1 MTVFESF
8 ITLCGM
14 RNRTLPTENYYHE
27 LLKKK
32 YHTSEI
38 IRAQIAE
45 IKKDIEEKA
54 GKEPLKPFTVKFK
67 GRVIDCS
74 FEKTLKIVS
83 KRLFSKGRIDNL
95 STSREI
101 GIVESNITATLT
113 EVEALIQYLM
123 KSHLVLHCK
132 KGIVK
137 GASNLL
143 IIDVTEQN
151 KLDNFTPDYIHCN
164 YVTSAESYEKYTGRL
179 GDYLVFNGLP
189 LTSEKIGREL
199 RFNKIETKNRVFTTT
214 GLKEIY
220 VNLFSISLILKLD
233 LEQHYLKLRTF
244 YSQEDDLRM
253 VEEKIDELGFFA
265 DIFNLIASSDNP
277 ILSHKDLFLDL
288 IKLQHIIENN
298 NWKTLPA
305 YAGYIY
311 SAANKLN
318 SQFKLLEEYNL
329 FLTYAHCI
337 EKFIT
342 KLTKKLFRHKS
353 DFRNEQHNL
362 TANYNELKKLLT
374 ISSHPALQSDYQEML
389 NSFSKLLAYLDFL
402 TVRGENT
409 DNADSRNDAIDPAG
423 KPSGKIGTLVKKCIE
438 SIFSVTIDISTKP
451 VFRQDQSLKTEQEK
465 DVQKLI
471 MKFHENMEKLSRL
484 KTAGGEDAYLEAR
497 RSVPQLTNLSDIL
510 DRLKELIK
518 NIENKKDTD
527 IQDPFKAIFTE
538 CNKFEILYRDFNNLE
553 ILDTG
558 KEQEFVYGVLRDL
571 QRLLFQKPLNE
582 NAYPEIISKTQS
594 LEDFISGKEKPS
606 AEKGHI
612 NISKLKQNP
621 IFRTIIDIKAGIRS
635 IMEKESQY
643 QKIDTFKNE
652 SEFFS
657 YSTRELG
664 DFLVR
669 IEKLH
674 EKLKST
680 CYYKNITAFEM
691 VEKDFDKLID
701 ELKDIDFH
709 ISLHTRNKEKRIS
722 KEPDIHID
730 YLKNSQLT
738 RKNLEKAILT
748 IQNQISQMQG
758 FMHAV
763 ENYLHQHS
771 FIHSGVATSV
781 LFDQITYLLSTID
794 VRLLDMTKSME
805 DMFKESVDTI
815 FHYQVGETFTEPK
828 KEDIDNLIKEV
839 EERTIIRKYQ
849 NHEKDLSN
857 LHIS

>member
-14 RNRTLPTENYYHE
+14 RNKTLTTENYYHE

-38 IRAQIAE
+38 IRTQIAK
-45 IKKDIEEKA
+45 IKEDIQEKA
-54 GKEPLKPFTVKFK
+54 GKEPLKPFIVKFK
-67 GRVIDCS
+67 GQVIDCS

-83 KRLFSKGRIDNL
+83 KRLFNKGRMDAL
-95 STSREI
+95 STYREQ
-101 GIVESNITATLT
+101 GYVEANITATLT
-113 EVEALIQYLM
+113 EVESLIQYLM

-151 KLDNFTPDYIHCN
+151 QLDNFTPDYIHCN
-164 YVTSAESYEKYTGRL
+164 YVTFAESYEKYTGRL
-179 GDYLVFNGLP
+179 DDYLIFNGLP

-199 RFNKIETKNRVFTTT
+199 RFNKIETKNKVFTTA

-220 VNLFSISLILKLD
+220 INLCFISLILKLD

-244 YSQEDDLRM
+244 YSQENDLKM

-265 DIFNLIASSDNP
+265 RIFNHITSTDNP
-277 ILSHKDLFLDL
+277 ILSHKELFLDL
-288 IKLQHIIENN
+288 VKLEHIVENN

-318 SQFKLLEEYNL
+318 NQFKLLEEYNL
-329 FLTYAHCI
+329 FLTYASCI
-337 EKFIT
+337 EKFIA
-342 KLTKKLFRHKS
+342 KFVKKLSKHKS

-362 TANYNELKKLLT
+362 TANYNELKKLQT
-374 ISSHPALQSDYQEML
+374 ISNHPALQNDYQEML
-389 NSFSKLLAYLDFL
+389 HSFSKLLAYLDFL
-402 TVRGENT
+402 TVRDENMGNT
-409 DNADSRNDAIDPAG
+409 DSSLDAVDIAE
-423 KPSGKIGTLVKKCIE
+423 KSSKKIGLLAKKCIE
-438 SIFSVTIDISTKP
+438 SIFSVTIEISTKP
-451 VFRQDQSLKTEQEK
+451 VFRHDQSLKTEQEK

-471 MKFHENMEKLSRL
+471 MKFNENLEKLSRL
-484 KTAGGEDAYLEAR
+484 KTVSGEDAYLEAR

-510 DRLKELIK
+510 DQMKELIK
-518 NIENKKDTD
+518 NIENKKDLD
-527 IQDPFKAIFTE
+527 IRDPFKTIFAE
-538 CNKFEILYRDFNNLE
+538 YNKFEILYRDLNNLG
-553 ILDTG
+553 ILET
-558 KEQEFVYGVLRDL
+558 ETERELVYSTLTDL
-571 QRLLFQKPLNE
+571 QKLLFNKPLKE
-582 NAYPEIISKTQS
+582 STYPEIINKSLF
-594 LEDFISGKEKPS
+594 LEDFVSSKNSPAS
-606 AEKGHI
+606 EKG
-612 NISKLKQNP
+612 NTDISTLNQNP
-621 IFRTIIDIKAGIRS
+621 IFRTIVDIKTGIQS
-635 IMEKESQY
+635 IMEKESHY

-657 YSTRELG
+657 YSARELG
-664 DFLVR
+664 DFLVQ
-669 IEKLH
+669 IEKFH

-680 CYYKNITAFEM
+680 CYYKNMTAFEM
-691 VEKDFDKLID
+691 IEKDFDKLIN
-701 ELKDIDFH
+701 ELKDIDFL
-709 ISLHTRNKEKRIS
+709 ISLHTRGKDKRIS

-738 RKNLEKAILT
+738 RKNLEKAIFT

-758 FMHAV
+758 FMHAI
-763 ENYLHQHS
+763 EDYLRQNS

-805 DMFKESVDTI
+805 GMFKQSVDTI
-815 FHYQVGETFTEPK
+815 FHYQIGETFTEPK
-828 KEDIDNLIKEV
+828 KEDLDNLMKKV
-839 EERTIIRKYQ
+839 EERTIVRKYR